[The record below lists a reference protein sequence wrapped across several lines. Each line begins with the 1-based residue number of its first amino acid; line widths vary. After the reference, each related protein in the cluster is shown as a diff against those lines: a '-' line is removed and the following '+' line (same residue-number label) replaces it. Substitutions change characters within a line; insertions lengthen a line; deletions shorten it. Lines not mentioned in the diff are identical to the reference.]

1 MLMSAWYKLR
11 DRLDQI
17 GTDNSDLDSTERP
30 IFNIRQGEQNYAKL
44 QDPSVNEENRYGEKI
59 DLLKWS
65 DSTGSVGNSMFING
79 NPEVGANP
87 NRNKQHGFHFTADNC
102 IGCHACEAACSEKNE
117 NPAHIAFRSVGYVE
131 GGTYPDYK
139 RLNISMASARLCRVV
154 NCL

>member
-102 IGCHACEAACSEKNE
+102 IGCHAC
-117 NPAHIAFRSVGYVE
+117 
-131 GGTYPDYK
+131 D
-139 RLNISMASARLCRVV
+139 
-154 NCL
+154 CLLYHLTLPTILLV